1 VFGSFRRSKHQPTL
15 RLAATALASL
25 ALCMLV
31 FVFAPSIWIAA
42 AAALGAGASCLV
54 ANSVT
59 RSVLANRTAPEQTA
73 AVMAVWAIAWAGS
86 KPFASLVDGWLGSSI
101 GPQWTGLLL
110 ATPAL
115 LPIVVLMVAPSIW
128 LARSHDSLSG
138 AAVTAASGS

>member
-1 VFGSFRRSKHQPTL
+1 
-15 RLAATALASL
+15 
-25 ALCMLV
+25 
-31 FVFAPSIWIAA
+31 
-42 AAALGAGASCLV
+42 
-54 ANSVT
+54 
-59 RSVLANRTAPEQTA
+59 
-73 AVMAVWAIAWAGS
+73 MAVWAIAWAGS